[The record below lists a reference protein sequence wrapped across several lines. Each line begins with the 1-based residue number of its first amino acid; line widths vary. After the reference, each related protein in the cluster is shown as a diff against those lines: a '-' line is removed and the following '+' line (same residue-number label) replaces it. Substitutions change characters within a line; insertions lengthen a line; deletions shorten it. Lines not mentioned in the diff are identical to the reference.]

1 MPFPFKGDSLIGK
14 SNYIEWKTKA
24 DLYLEINGYMPYI
37 DGSKEKPNKSLY
49 FKTTIKGDE
58 RTITDEPYSPE
69 TAIKYY
75 ERLTEHEENQNKAP
89 GALKS
94 ILSIEN
100 IERFK
105 TIKTAYSLYQEIK
118 KTFGETSFEQI
129 GIYLD
134 KLNYTQYSEAKNMD
148 TYTSII
154 QSSYYSLKQLGHAP
168 SKANIAWQLL
178 KGLPVTDSPTLDP
191 QSWRCG
197 LGIGLALSHMAFCIL
212 RPHLTS
218 SSSLDLLS
226 SFNNTSMIRSR
237 MAP

>member
-24 DLYLEINGYMPYI
+24 DLYLEINGYIPYI
-37 DGSKEKPNKSLY
+37 DRSKEKPNKSLY

-58 RTITDEPYSPE
+58 RTITDESYSPE

-75 ERLTEHEENQNKAP
+75 ERLTEYEENQNKAL

-129 GIYLD
+129 GLYLD
-134 KLNYTQYSEAKNMD
+134 KLNYTRYSEAKNMD

-168 SKANIAWQLL
+168 SKANIA
-178 KGLPVTDSPTLDP
+178 
-191 QSWRCG
+191 
-197 LGIGLALSHMAFCIL
+197 
-212 RPHLTS
+212 
-218 SSSLDLLS
+218 
-226 SFNNTSMIRSR
+226 
-237 MAP
+237 